1 MIKVA
6 LADDHEIVRSG
17 IKTVIEDDPDIEVV
31 WQASDG
37 RETLDKLKNIIPD
50 VLVLD
55 IRMPI
60 MNGLEVAQHFMNDSQ
75 KSFKILMLTM
85 HNDSE
90 YILKS
95 IQCNADGYLLKD
107 TSKSELNKAIR
118 VVHSGHK
125 YFSGDISDTII
136 NSLVTNT
143 GRTQAEEEPS
153 PSINR
158 PKVDYHLTRRE
169 QQILELIC
177 DGLPNKDI
185 AESLG
190 KSIRT
195 VETHRFNI
203 MKKLNV
209 NNVTELLNKVNEEGL
224 T

>member
-17 IKTVIEDDPDIEVV
+17 IQTVIEDDPEIVV
-31 WQASDG
+31 IWQASNG
-37 RETLDKLKNIIPD
+37 QETLEKLQDTAPD

-60 MNGLEVAQHFMNDSQ
+60 LNGLQVAEHFMSDTG
-75 KSFKILMLTM
+75 KPFKILMLTM

-95 IQCNADGYLLKD
+95 IQYKADGYLLKD

-136 NSLVTNT
+136 NSMV
-143 GRTQAEEEPS
+143 AS
-153 PSINR
+153 PPPTKPVEKSSVPR
-158 PKVDYHLTRRE
+158 PKPRTDYNLTKRE
-169 QQILELIC
+169 QEILELIC
-177 DGLPNKDI
+177 TGHQNKEV
-185 AESLG
+185 AEKLG

-195 VETHRFNI
+195 SKQVSPRDNLQGAH
-203 MKKLNV
+203 
-209 NNVTELLNKVNEEGL
+209 
-224 T
+224 

>member
-1 MIKVA
+1 MIRVA

-17 IKTVIEDDPDIEVV
+17 IQTVIEDDPEIVV
-31 WQASDG
+31 IWQASNG
-37 RETLDKLKNIIPD
+37 QETLEKLQDTAPD

-60 MNGLEVAQHFMNDSQ
+60 LNGLQVAEHFMSDTG
-75 KSFKILMLTM
+75 KPFKILMLTM

-95 IQCNADGYLLKD
+95 IQYKADGYLLKD

-136 NSLVTNT
+136 NSMV
-143 GRTQAEEEPS
+143 AS
-153 PSINR
+153 PPPTKPVEKSSVPR
-158 PKVDYHLTRRE
+158 PKPRTDYNLTKRE
-169 QQILELIC
+169 QEILELIC
-177 DGLPNKDI
+177 TGHQNKEV
-185 AESLG
+185 AEKLG

-195 VETHRFNI
+195 IETHRFNI
-203 MKKLNV
+203 MKKLEM
-209 NNVTELLNKVNEEGL
+209 NNVTDLLQKAKAEDLV
-224 T
+224 